1 MYIFYAD
8 KVPKYD
14 EFVWLSKKYHKEKI
28 FKGAHIS
35 LCFDIIR

>member
-8 KVPKYD
+8 KVPKYY
-14 EFVWLSKKYHKEKI
+14 EFVWLRKKYHKEKI